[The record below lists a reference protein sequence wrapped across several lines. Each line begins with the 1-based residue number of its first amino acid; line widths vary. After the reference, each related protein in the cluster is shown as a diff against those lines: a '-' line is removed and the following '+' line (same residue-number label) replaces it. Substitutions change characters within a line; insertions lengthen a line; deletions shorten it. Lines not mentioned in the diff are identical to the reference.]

1 MISFDRVATNVH
13 ESYNF
18 HEPLSYPT
26 GSSTLPSLVGRVLL
40 HVGYHRL
47 KLTPVL
53 NTEMQDFIYLFIYL
67 FMLNE
72 QHF

>member
-1 MISFDRVATNVH
+1 MNLITFMNHCDTLQVAI
-13 ESYNF
+13 
-18 HEPLSYPT
+18 
-26 GSSTLPSLVGRVLL
+26 PSPPSVGRVLL

-53 NTEMQDFIYLFIYL
+53 NTEMQDFIYFSISL

>member
-1 MISFDRVATNVH
+1 MNLITFMNHCHTLQVAVPSPPLVERV
-13 ESYNF
+13 
-18 HEPLSYPT
+18 
-26 GSSTLPSLVGRVLL
+26 L

-67 FMLNE
+67 FIYVE
-72 QHF
+72 

>member
-1 MISFDRVATNVH
+1 MRMNLITFMNHCHTLQVAV
-13 ESYNF
+13 
-18 HEPLSYPT
+18 
-26 GSSTLPSLVGRVLL
+26 PSPPLVGRVLL

-53 NTEMQDFIYLFIYL
+53 NTEMQDFIYFFISL

>member
-1 MISFDRVATNVH
+1 MNHITFMNHCHTLQVAV
-13 ESYNF
+13 
-18 HEPLSYPT
+18 
-26 GSSTLPSLVGRVLL
+26 PSPPLVGRVLL
-40 HVGYHRL
+40 HVGYRRL

-53 NTEMQDFIYLFIYL
+53 NTEMQDFIYFFISL

>member
-1 MISFDRVATNVH
+1 MRMNHITFMNHFHTLQVA
-13 ESYNF
+13 
-18 HEPLSYPT
+18 
-26 GSSTLPSLVGRVLL
+26 LPSPPLVGRVLL
-40 HVGYHRL
+40 HVGFHRL

-53 NTEMQDFIYLFIYL
+53 NTEMQDFIYLFISL

>member
-1 MISFDRVATNVH
+1 MNLITFMNHCHTLQVAV
-13 ESYNF
+13 
-18 HEPLSYPT
+18 
-26 GSSTLPSLVGRVLL
+26 PSPPLVGRVLLHVGYHRRL

-53 NTEMQDFIYLFIYL
+53 NTEMQGFIYFFISL

>member
-1 MISFDRVATNVH
+1 MHMNHITFMNHCHTLQVAV
-13 ESYNF
+13 
-18 HEPLSYPT
+18 
-26 GSSTLPSLVGRVLL
+26 PSPPLVGRVLL
-40 HVGYHRL
+40 HVGFHCL

-53 NTEMQDFIYLFIYL
+53 NTEMQDFIYFFISL

>member
-1 MISFDRVATNVH
+1 MISFDRVATNAH

-26 GSSTLPSLVGRVLL
+26 GSSTLPSLG
-40 HVGYHRL
+40 GEGTAACRL
-47 KLTPVL
+47 PSFKTDSSFKYR
-53 NTEMQDFIYLFIYL
+53 NARFYLFIYL

>member
-1 MISFDRVATNVH
+1 MNHITFMNHCHTLQVAV
-13 ESYNF
+13 
-18 HEPLSYPT
+18 
-26 GSSTLPSLVGRVLL
+26 PSPPLVGRVLL
-40 HVGYHRL
+40 HVGYRCL

-53 NTEMQDFIYLFIYL
+53 NTEMQDFIYFFISL